1 MLLEPVDDATE
12 CDCLLIEEHLSGCR
26 GPARAPVRTDRRPLR
41 VVYSASDVAPKPAPD
56 LAARVPA

>member
-1 MLLEPVDDATE
+1 MLLEHVGDVRE

-26 GPARAPVRTDRRPLR
+26 GPARPPVRADYRPLR
-41 VVYSASDVAPKPAPD
+41 VIYSASDVAPKPAPD